1 MRPEGSIPPIAPI
14 TLMAPTPPTPPTP
27 PMAPIAPIAQTP
39 PTALIAL
46 IAPIS
51 NPSPLI
57 SNYPPFSNIH
67 VGNLKSPRGYF
78 LFSTWASFISS
89 EVSFDSSEE
98 FFLPHVEN
106 KNSPRG
112 YFEISTWKSVFANS
126 AETNGRECLYEKSS
140 AGCPTELSLII
151 VCRSRSDE

>member
-1 MRPEGSIPPIAPI
+1 MALMALMAPIALIAPTPLIPPIA
-14 TLMAPTPPTPPTP
+14 LMV
-27 PMAPIAPIAQTP
+27 PMAPMV
-39 PTALIAL
+39 LIAL
-46 IAPIS
+46 IAPMAPI
-51 NPSPLI
+51 P
-57 SNYPPFSNIH
+57 NYPPFSNIH

-78 LFSTWASFISS
+78 LFSTWAWFISS

-106 KNSPRG
+106 KNSPPG
-112 YFEISTWKSVFANS
+112 YFEISTWESVFANS